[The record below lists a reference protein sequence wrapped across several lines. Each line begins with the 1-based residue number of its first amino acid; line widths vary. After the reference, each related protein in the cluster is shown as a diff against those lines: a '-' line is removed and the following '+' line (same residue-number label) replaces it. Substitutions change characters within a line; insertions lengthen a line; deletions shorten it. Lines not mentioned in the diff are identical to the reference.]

1 MLHLE
6 SIIQTHCP
14 ALVDCKQL
22 LLTLFNTEEHQQV
35 VTKARTW
42 LQTEA
47 PDGHLDI
54 EAWLR
59 EAMPKEEP
67 LWDPNTEATRA
78 RLERYQ
84 LIFLQ
89 GVKAGAKKPS
99 TWQRYLGSLKSQKRV
114 WLISMKDY
122 VKPSQFYTPFDS
134 EAPQNQC
141 MVNIAFVGQAQS
153 DIRQKFQKLNGFT
166 GKITTTLLEIT
177 NKVFVNRDQA
187 ARKEANRRMK
197 QKAALLSAALG

>member
-84 LIFLQ
+84 LTFLQ
-89 GVKAGAKKPS
+89 GVKAGVKKPTNMANVS
-99 TWQRYLGSLKSQKRV
+99 EVLQKPEESLADFYERLCEAFRV
-114 WLISMKDY
+114 
-122 VKPSQFYTPFDS
+122 YTPFDP
-134 EAPQNQC
+134 EAPRDLC
-141 MVNIAFVGQAQS
+141 MVNAAFVGQA
-153 DIRQKFQKLNGFT
+153 
-166 GKITTTLLEIT
+166 
-177 NKVFVNRDQA
+177 
-187 ARKEANRRMK
+187 
-197 QKAALLSAALG
+197 